1 MSTVVKFNRQSF
13 DCPGLEWRER
23 AGGKR
28 VPIWIAPKRAV
39 KAGYTPKTVSFS
51 PDLPEIEIAAAC
63 RRLQGEALEFLT
75 GERASPSPFDGSF
88 GSLANIFQTHEMSP
102 FKIPGRLGWKT
113 KRNMVLDLKNIIQVI
128 GGRQLHLIRAA
139 DAQGWYDYFKT
150 PVMEVCRG
158 TPARQVGKERLTQ
171 ARRYISLIRTIL
183 RFGAMAEI
191 SENCAR
197 ECRRLADKEFGA
209 LGLVRCTTPTPR
221 AAEVTFD
228 MVEALCDLARG
239 YGYYSVALAFATQFE
254 TGLRQLDVIGEWMP
268 DEDGYVDGGGHN
280 PKGKGRAKAKNY
292 IWRHGIVWG
301 HDIDHDLILTKATS
315 KSKFTKFAKFD
326 LKLCPL
332 VLRELE
338 HVPADRRIGPLII
351 QEGGRGEAK
360 GQPWAREYFSS
371 VCKDLIR
378 EMAITDPRFV
388 NVTNM
393 DMRSG
398 AITEAMDG
406 VDAETAAAANVQKL
420 MGQHATHK
428 QTLHYNRATLEKSRV
443 ISLRRIAN
451 RQAIKSEV

>member
-1 MSTVVKFNRQSF
+1 MSTVVKFNHQSL

-28 VPIWIAPKRAV
+28 VPIWVAPKRAV
-39 KAGYTPKTVSFS
+39 KAGYTPKTVSLS

-63 RRLQGEALEFLT
+63 RRLHSEVVEFLA
-75 GERASPSPFDGSF
+75 GEPRASVSPFDGSF
-88 GSLANIFQTHEMSP
+88 KSLANIFQTHEMSP
-102 FKIPGRLGWKT
+102 FKIPGRMGWKT
-113 KRNMVLDLKNIIQVI
+113 KRNMILDLKNVIEEI
-128 GGRQLHLIRAA
+128 GGRQLHAIRAA
-139 DAQGWYDYFKT
+139 DAQFWYDTFKK
-150 PVMEVCRG
+150 PKMEIGRG

-171 ARRYISLIRTIL
+171 ARRYIALIRYIL

-191 SENCAR
+191 SPDCTR
-197 ECRRLADKEFGA
+197 ECKRLADKEFGA

-221 AAEVTFD
+221 AAEVSFD

-239 YGYYSVALAFATQFE
+239 YGYYSVALAFAMQFE

-268 DEDGYVDGGGHN
+268 DEDGYVDGGGHD

-360 GQPWAREYFSS
+360 GQPWSREYFSN
-371 VCKDLIR
+371 VCKNLIR
-378 EMAITDPRFV
+378 EMAVTDPRFA

-398 AITEAMDG
+398 AISEAMDG

-420 MGQHATHK
+420 MGQHASHK

-451 RQAIKSEV
+451 RQAIKG